1 MLRDSVS
8 FLFLLLAWSCH
19 PIISRWLIYC
29 QYRLCIADKKRN
41 AHAHTRE
48 CSNWD
53 LPFEVLP
60 GSPAQQLL
68 YSHWQELYH
77 MANLRRLWIGALY
90 MGTLPALITRKKEEE
105 CTFHRWHST
114 LSEERYLEVEPLRR
128 KTAEDSDQSI
138 MGTLGMIMNDT
149 VDIVAS
155 LLQTGRTVSARVY
168 NVDLVQGW
176 AYLLSTFYIL
186 EAAFYIH

>member
-1 MLRDSVS
+1 M
-8 FLFLLLAWSCH
+8 
-19 PIISRWLIYC
+19 
-29 QYRLCIADKKRN
+29 
-41 AHAHTRE
+41 
-48 CSNWD
+48 
-53 LPFEVLP
+53 
-60 GSPAQQLL
+60 
-68 YSHWQELYH
+68 
-77 MANLRRLWIGALY
+77 
-90 MGTLPALITRKKEEE
+90 
-105 CTFHRWHST
+105 
-114 LSEERYLEVEPLRR
+114 EVEPLRR
-128 KTAEDSDQSI
+128 KMAEDSDQSI